1 MSRSFKRNWLFLLKK
16 RLSISL
22 FIVYLLTVF
31 MGKTPLEL
39 YILALFYTTE
49 LLEEEIRV
57 MLFILIILKIEHL
70 K

>member
-1 MSRSFKRNWLFLLKK
+1 MNRSFKRNWLFLLKK

-31 MGKTPLEL
+31 IEKTPLKL

>member
-1 MSRSFKRNWLFLLKK
+1 M
-16 RLSISL
+16 
-22 FIVYLLTVF
+22 YLLTVF
-31 MGKTPLEL
+31 KGKTPLEL
-39 YILALFYTTE
+39 YILALFLQK

>member
-1 MSRSFKRNWLFLLKK
+1 M
-16 RLSISL
+16 
-22 FIVYLLTVF
+22 
-31 MGKTPLEL
+31 EL

>member
-1 MSRSFKRNWLFLLKK
+1 ME
-16 RLSISL
+16 
-22 FIVYLLTVF
+22 
-31 MGKTPLEL
+31 KTPLEL